1 MTGPHKTAAV
11 KGRPFLALAFLSLI
25 WGYNWVVM
33 KEGLRFCDPFVFAA
47 LRVTLAAVCLIP
59 LLIGSGKALRPRQ
72 VKVTILLGLFSTTL
86 GLGLPMYALVSGGA
100 GKTAILLYTMPFWVI
115 LLAWPIL
122 GERVRGWEWLAVIL
136 AFAGLGLMVDFQAVG
151 VRLWSSVIAVLAGIA
166 WAGSAIVT
174 RIMRRSPEF
183 DLLAV
188 TTWQMIYGAIPL
200 LLLALLLPAPPIR
213 WTATFIAALL
223 YNVVF
228 TGVIAYLLWFY
239 ILERLPAGM
248 ATIGTLAT
256 PVIAITAAALQ
267 LGEIPAGREAAGI
280 FLILAG
286 IAFLSVL
293 AIVRTR
299 RPARM
304 PSPPADHEPPSQ

>member
-1 MTGPHKTAAV
+1 MVAKNKSAAI
-11 KGRPFLALAFLSLI
+11 KGKPFLALAFLSI
-25 WGYNWVVM
+25 VWGYNWVVM

-47 LRVTLAAVCLIP
+47 LRVALAAAFLLP
-59 LLIGSGKALRPRQ
+59 LLMWSGKPLRPRQ
-72 VKVTILLGLFSTTL
+72 IKGTILLGLFSTTL

-122 GERVRGWEWLAVIL
+122 GERIRGMEWLAVIL

-151 VRLWSSVIAVLAGIA
+151 AKLWSSIIAVLAGIS

-174 RIMRRSPEF
+174 RIMRRSPKFE
-183 DLLAV
+183 LLSV

-200 LLLALLLPAPPIR
+200 ILLALLLPAPPTQ
-213 WTATFIAALL
+213 WTAAFIAALT

-228 TGVIAYLLWFY
+228 TSVIGYLLWFY

-248 ATIGTLAT
+248 ATIGTLAA
-256 PVIAITAAALQ
+256 PVIAVTAAAVQ
-267 LGEIPAGREAAGI
+267 LGELPAPREAAGI
-280 FLILAG
+280 VLILMG
-286 IAFLSVL
+286 IAFLSAL
-293 AIVRTR
+293 AIIRTR
-299 RPARM
+299 RLTRMSSPA
-304 PSPPADHEPPSQ
+304 E